1 MKNIFSRIILGAS
14 IFLFGAAFSSCT
26 EEMVDINDEIT
37 LGRCMTP
44 TELVATIKN
53 GEFIEFSWTKSKGA
67 TEFLL
72 ELYSDEQMTSKVAE
86 KVILADEIP
95 YTWDLDADMVYYARV
110 KAINGE
116 GLIDDSNWAVFDRKL
131 ETYAIKSSLNPE
143 LVDRTVNSITIKWT
157 ADPEVDHI
165 RITPAVNAEEEFT
178 RFEVSAEA
186 ATAGQAVVTGLNP
199 SVNYTLTV
207 HFKSAD
213 RGKVTAWTRPSI
225 DGATEVSTSEALLQA
240 ITDKAAVIKVA
251 YSETPYVIGS
261 AVIGGPIA
269 IYGDATAQGVQPVI
283 QGGLK
288 IGADAT
294 KIHLEAL
301 TFDGLSSADY
311 PHNLTFDAAAT
322 LESITVLNCTLN
334 NYLRGILY
342 ENSKAPTVGKI
353 HYNDVV
359 VNNVAGDGGDCFD
372 IRGKANISEIVF
384 ENSTLNIG
392 ARTYFR
398 IDANAKLESITMKN
412 TTLNNLCFANNGNNN
427 GIFNIRALNAAGAA
441 PTFVLK
447 KNVFL
452 NMQDANNRCCLI
464 AKNSTSVFPT
474 EIADNFYF
482 NCYDRFFIPQKDGST
497 LKGDDLAT
505 AAAEGRTRILVN
517 GSAELTADPC
527 VDSGRDKLNVTD
539 ADVLKAGAGD
549 PRWHSVYVEIPE
561 DLTQTVTATGK
572 IWKLTDGQ
580 TFKKLADKDMVRDG
594 IRFYVKNTPINFVKT
609 GFEFSGAA
617 TVGEDGIPT
626 DGAIGIK
633 VNEPGSIVIS
643 VAESTGHSNL
653 TVSLDGKISAAVPA
667 GAEYQKITFANV
679 SGEQMIYIYGCHP
692 STMTFLQW
700 TSDVQVLDKVLATP
714 VVTMDKTVV
723 DERAKET
730 INLTWNPI
738 DFAGSY
744 NVVVDGVKYSTNETK
759 YEIETS
765 GFSVDEAGADF
776 SIKVTAVPEKDDY
789 TRVES
794 SAAELSFHVNDVPIV
809 DTGAIPGDGTEIADE
824 FVLNWDKLAAAV
836 LSAVP
841 TWNGTS
847 TAEVSGTMTV
857 DNVTYVSGA
866 KVFKYDPAKPRF
878 QYNGVTEYTDGIPT
892 GKYISFKV
900 TKPGTISHYVRH
912 GSSSNYKDGEET
924 TYRYVRILLV
934 DADGNVKELDKF
946 SSPAPDYSAGTT
958 PLMTTKI
965 TAEHLAGLTSAPTV
979 YITSETNGVNLRA
992 LEWKADPSG
1001 IPSDGTEIQNGYVLN
1016 WDRLAA
1022 AVLAAVPTWNGTSTA
1037 EVSGTMTVDNVTYV
1051 SGAKVFK
1058 YDPAKPRFQ
1067 YNGVTEYTD
1076 GIPTGK
1082 YISFKVTKP
1091 GTISHY
1097 VRHGSS
1103 SNYKDGEE
1111 TTYRYVR
1118 ILLVDAD
1125 GNVKELDKFSSP
1137 APDYS
1142 AGTTPLMTTKI
1153 TAEHLAGLT
1162 SAPTV
1167 YITSETNGVNLRALE
1182 WVEE

>member
-14 IFLFGAAFSSCT
+14 ILLFGAAFSSCT
-26 EEMVDINDEIT
+26 EEMVDINDELT

-72 ELYSDEQMTSKVAE
+72 ELYSDEQMQTKVASQ
-86 KVILADEIP
+86 VIPVEDLP
-95 YTWDLDADMVYYARV
+95 YTWDLEADMVYYARV

-116 GLIDDSNWAVFDRKL
+116 GLIADSNWAVFDRKL

-165 RITPAVNAEEEFT
+165 RVTPAVNAEEEFT
-178 RFEVSAEA
+178 RFDVNADA
-186 ATAGQAVVTGLNP
+186 AAAGQAVVTGLNP

-225 DGATEVSTSEALLQA
+225 EGATEVSTSEALLQA

-251 YSETPYVIGS
+251 YSEAPYVLGS
-261 AVIGGPIA
+261 AVIDGPVA
-269 IYGDATAQGVQPVI
+269 IYGDATAQGAQPVI

-288 IGADAT
+288 IGAGAT

-372 IRGKANISEIVF
+372 IRGAAKVTEIVF

-427 GIFNIRALNAAGAA
+427 GIFNIRATKAAGGF

-452 NMQDANNRCCLI
+452 NMQDANSRCCLI
-464 AKNSTSVFPT
+464 AKNSTSAFPS
-474 EIADNFYF
+474 EIADNFFF

-497 LKGDDLAT
+497 LKGDDLAA
-505 AAAEGRTRILVN
+505 AAAEGRAVILVN
-517 GSAELTADPC
+517 GSVELTADPC
-527 VDSGRDKLNVTD
+527 VDSGRDKLNVTN

-549 PRWHSVYVEIPE
+549 PRWHAAYVEIPE
-561 DLTQTVTATGK
+561 DLTQAVTATGK
-572 IWKLTDGQ
+572 IWNLTDGQ

-643 VAESTGHSNL
+643 VAESSAHSNL
-653 TVSLDGKISAAVPA
+653 TVSLDGKVAAAVPA

-714 VVTMDKTVV
+714 VVTMNKKTVN
-723 DERAKET
+723 ERAEDSIT
-730 INLTWNPI
+730 LTW
-738 DFAGSY
+738 DAVDYAGSY
-744 NVVVDGVKYSTNETK
+744 NVTVDGKVKNVTETTYTFSTAN
-759 YEIETS
+759 
-765 GFSVDEAGADF
+765 FSVEEAGGDF
-776 SIKVTAVPEKDDY
+776 AIQVTAVPASTDY

-794 SAAELSFHVNDVPIV
+794 AAAELSFHVNDVPEEPGLKIV
-809 DTGAIPGDGTEIADE
+809 RYEFAFPAAANAEEKYVCETNPGFYVQATGSWVIDANTQNFAVPGETEYVTYTSRFKGAKTTDSKTMTITVPNDGTLYIAARSANGTAEDRTMTLIQNGTEILPATVIKDADK
-824 FVLNWDKLAAAV
+824 FTVGDVNAFPFTVVDVKAGDIQVVLNNGINFYGMRYDAKEGSEVEKVDKVWDFSAAAWV
-836 LSAVP
+836 DAMTGSGIAANANDSN
-841 TWNGTS
+841 WNLEVDGLKV
-847 TAEVSGTMTV
+847 VSGGGSIKW
-857 DNVTYVSGA
+857 NVSGDVYFWQPGGAGTDA
-866 KVFKYDPAKPRF
+866 KRYFEF
-878 QYNGVTEYTDGIPT
+878 TTDVAGSLSVYASNTGDSEDLTRMVAVKVGDAEPESLPGGYKSSEGARQVDFTIGAGTVKIYPT
-892 GKYISFKV
+892 GNGLRF
-900 TKPGTISHYVRH
+900 
-912 GSSSNYKDGEET
+912 YKIEFHS
-924 TYRYVRILLV
+924 
-934 DADGNVKELDKF
+934 K
-946 SSPAPDYSAGTT
+946 
-958 PLMTTKI
+958 
-965 TAEHLAGLTSAPTV
+965 
-979 YITSETNGVNLRA
+979 
-992 LEWKADPSG
+992 
-1001 IPSDGTEIQNGYVLN
+1001 
-1016 WDRLAA
+1016 
-1022 AVLAAVPTWNGTSTA
+1022 
-1037 EVSGTMTVDNVTYV
+1037 
-1051 SGAKVFK
+1051 
-1058 YDPAKPRFQ
+1058 
-1067 YNGVTEYTD
+1067 
-1076 GIPTGK
+1076 
-1082 YISFKVTKP
+1082 
-1091 GTISHY
+1091 
-1097 VRHGSS
+1097 
-1103 SNYKDGEE
+1103 
-1111 TTYRYVR
+1111 
-1118 ILLVDAD
+1118 
-1125 GNVKELDKFSSP
+1125 
-1137 APDYS
+1137 
-1142 AGTTPLMTTKI
+1142 
-1153 TAEHLAGLT
+1153 
-1162 SAPTV
+1162 
-1167 YITSETNGVNLRALE
+1167 
-1182 WVEE
+1182 